1 MVGRILRKGFN
12 YICLSTNISIPYT
25 KVEVCTGPY
34 PADERGVFQW
44 GGPGWQMRGGFSNS
58 PGRAGKSLMSF
69 KTPGLVSY
77 EAQQKTLLSN
87 PCRKI
92 YCLLLLLLLLLL
104 FLLLLLSQSSSSLL
118 FSLLGLTHTFR
129 DRHSMLTFRWKVVLN
144 ECKVL

>member
-104 FLLLLLSQSSSSLL
+104 FLLLLNTFPNLHPVCSFHNSDLL
-118 FSLLGLTHTFR
+118 IPFVTDFEYLY
-129 DRHSMLTFRWKVVLN
+129 
-144 ECKVL
+144 